1 MYPPA
6 AAGVA
11 VGEVDSDFSVHDV
24 DTLRQEQ
31 GGLKRVLRSHRAKF
45 FAFLNVLNHRVPSSP
60 SERNSWWTTVCC
72 KVVDLAT
79 LPGRKALLA
88 GAGAAAAWKYQ
99 LQFRPRLPPQQH
111 FGFCHL
117 TLSQAQDPAGET
129 YAPRL
134 QS

>member
-1 MYPPA
+1 M
-6 AAGVA
+6 
-11 VGEVDSDFSVHDV
+11 
-24 DTLRQEQ
+24 
-31 GGLKRVLRSHRAKF
+31 
-45 FAFLNVLNHRVPSSP
+45 
-60 SERNSWWTTVCC
+60 
-72 KVVDLAT
+72 VDLAT

-111 FGFCHL
+111 FGFCTGGVVNQEPLQKYHYLEFSHTCHL